1 MGRCHNEV
9 LTFPRP
15 DDDQMSLEIL
25 ATLASSSLKAAF
37 KDYVTDPWNAM
48 DIAVLVLSWW

>member
-1 MGRCHNEV
+1 
-9 LTFPRP
+9 
-15 DDDQMSLEIL
+15 MSLEIL

-48 DIAVLVLSWW
+48 DIAVLVLSWWWVTVPSPSHRLTSHLIP